1 VTKANQLTINAL
13 YYIIMMNISL
23 FSMREE
29 ISQALVAIPAERI
42 FHQLPRI
49 KLRLWTLCITPQKN
63 TIWVWIS
70 RKAIFSIS
78 TISQSSML
86 VMDTLI
92 ANIISKYIKGVKK
105 PFCF

>member
-63 TIWVWIS
+63 TIWVW
-70 RKAIFSIS
+70 
-78 TISQSSML
+78 ML